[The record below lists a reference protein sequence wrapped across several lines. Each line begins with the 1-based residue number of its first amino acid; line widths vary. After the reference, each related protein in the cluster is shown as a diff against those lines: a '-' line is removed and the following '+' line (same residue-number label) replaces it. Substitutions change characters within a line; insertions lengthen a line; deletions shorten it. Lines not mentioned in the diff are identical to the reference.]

1 MLKTLLLV
9 LAGLAAGLAIAF
21 WLQPSAAPPLTDAAT
36 TRRSAAPAVPARRAD
51 GGASAAR
58 LAALEDAFAAEVE
71 QRAALEE
78 RVAELAAELEAL
90 GERRGAGCRRAD
102 RADGAPDPARDRAER
117 ARVLAPTAA
126 PRAKRSSGARSSSW
140 SPAASRRIAP
150 SGSIRRTQELRMQ
163 ALQAQYDATR
173 EGRAFEPGA
182 ALGGERTLR
191 SGARRRR
198 VRAIPAGATAGR
210 RACPCAT
217 CSQARRPSARAC
229 KPGDEIVAYGGK
241 RVFDMRELN
250 AMTLE
255 GTPGESVV
263 VEVRR
268 DGQNVQLV
276 MPRGP
281 LGITGGGFRG
291 R

>member
-9 LAGLAAGLAIAF
+9 LAGLGAGLVLAF
-21 WLQPSAAPPLTDAAT
+21 WLQPSSSPPLAELETTDGLSP
-36 TRRSAAPAVPARRAD
+36 RVRPPAAD
-51 GGASAAR
+51 GDASAAR
-58 LAALEDAFAAEVE
+58 LAALEDAFAAEIE
-71 QRAALEE
+71 QRAALEA

-90 GERRGAGCRRAD
+90 GERAPQAAGARD
-102 RADGAPDPARDRAER
+102 LDNGAPDQTAVIEQVRARARANGGASREEIERRTTEQLIAGGFAPDRAE
-117 ARVLAPTAA
+117 
-126 PRAKRSSGARSSSW
+126 W
-140 SPAASRRIAP
+140 IN
-150 SGSIRRTQELRMQ
+150 RRTQELRMQ

-173 EGRAFEPGA
+173 EGRTLEPGA

-191 SGARRRR
+191 TELGDAEYERYLTALDRPTSVPVRDVLASSPAEHSGL
-198 VRAIPAGATAGR
+198 
-210 RACPCAT
+210 
-217 CSQARRPSARAC
+217 
-229 KPGDEIVAYGGK
+229 KPGDQVVAYGGQ
-241 RVFDMRELN
+241 RVFDMRDLN
-250 AMTLE
+250 ALTLE

-281 LGITGGGFRG
+281 IGILGGGFRG